1 MGNHFIPQAY
11 LKRFSSGDNLIWAHP
26 RDREPFQAG
35 IRVIAQENDLY
46 SDEVEKYF
54 NEEIEKPCLPVFAKI
69 DSKTP
74 LNAFDRAHL
83 TNYVIALML
92 RKPADRER
100 TKEWTKQNA
109 GRLYKETE
117 KEFNERIVNGD
128 PDSDKMRNNLEEMKQ
143 IPNFGLNPIELWE
156 SMFDKRNF
164 ERTKTVMKS

>member
-1 MGNHFIPQAY
+1 M
-11 LKRFSSGDNLIWAHP
+11 
-26 RDREPFQAG
+26 
-35 IRVIAQENDLY
+35 
-46 SDEVEKYF
+46 EKYF